1 MRRALYHA
9 GVLFAGLLLGVAP
22 LAAGA
27 GREVER
33 DVAFGLDAEGFSVRV
48 DVDNNDGDVNATIV
62 LVRGSRV
69 AYYSAPAKVTAER
82 VTARFGSLGELD
94 YRFTPKPNGKVDCD
108 GGEEGEAVFEG
119 SFVFTGENGYVH
131 IDAPSA
137 EGTFQIDPAPKGCSQ
152 ARLARRAVPYSPV
165 YGGKGAT
172 LEAKAGSRGK
182 GKTLE
187 VTDFGEDKRGRRVVL
202 VEGFLS
208 EDREGVSVARGVQ
221 LITGSGAF
229 RWNLERGIA
238 TLRPPAP
245 FTGWATF
252 TRRGNGRP
260 GSWKGS
266 LAMPVLGG
274 DLVKLAGREFRAA
287 LHKGVQQPR

>member
-1 MRRALYHA
+1 MRRALVFVAVLCVGLLA
-9 GVLFAGLLLGVAP
+9 GVPA

-27 GREVER
+27 GSGVER

-48 DVDNNDGDVNATIV
+48 DVDNNDGDVGATIV
-62 LVRGSRV
+62 LRRGPRV
-69 AYYSAPAKVTAER
+69 AYYSAPAKVTADR

-94 YRFTPKPNGKVDCD
+94 YRFRPKPNGSVECD
-108 GGEEGEAVFEG
+108 GAEEGEAVFEG

-131 IDAPSA
+131 VDAPA
-137 EGTFQIDPAPKGCSQ
+137 TEGTFRISPEPKSCSQ

-172 LEAKAGSRGK
+172 LEAKAGSRVNGR
-182 GKTLE
+182 TLE
-187 VTDFGEDKRGRRVVL
+187 VTDFGADKRGRRAVL

-208 EDREGVSVARGVQ
+208 EEREGVSVARGVQ
-221 LITGSGAF
+221 LIAGSGAF
-229 RWNLERGIA
+229 RWNLEKGTA

-245 FTGWATF
+245 FTGSATF
-252 TRRGNGRP
+252 TRRGKGRP
-260 GSWKGS
+260 GTWKGA

-274 DLVKLAGREFRAA
+274 DPVKLAGREFHASI
-287 LHKGVQQPR
+287 HKGVPQDE